1 MQQIITIKWGVLQT
15 LEKDNLTTWAKMKHY
30 PDMLH
35 VIWEFFQTTETTEAI
50 LLDDK
55 MYKWSTYLTES
66 TLAKQNNIIQ

>member
-1 MQQIITIKWGVLQT
+1 
-15 LEKDNLTTWAKMKHY
+15 MKHY

-55 MYKWSTYLTES
+55 MYKWSTYITES